1 MQTLLLVDDEPNI
14 VEGLASQFEGRYGGD
29 VIVLKSFSGLHA
41 LSILQNNKVD
51 VVLSDIRMPDM
62 DGLTL
67 QRETEALWP
76 HIHFVFLSGF
86 DDFQFIHQASKS
98 PLYHGYLL
106 KMEGDEVVLNKIDQ
120 EIAQCAAEARA
131 ELEQGEMQ
139 RRYARM
145 QGFLQRAA
153 LEGFVRGGGSWQQ
166 IQHSLPNLEMTLDP
180 TRPVAMVLGKDT
192 AAEATEHLQSLM
204 LADNILAAQFPQL
217 VFESLMP
224 ESGTFVWLLQGA
236 APENPPATNYL
247 YAVFEALQQ
256 QLSDTANCPVSVV
269 VGNAGPF
276 ENLAEQYSLLN
287 RIYRMVD
294 QSAGRLLIVDENTYA
309 DLLLGTGSASIQN
322 QFQFSALLQ
331 QLDQLMRTGTADT
344 VCTMMQTIFFD
355 AAEPPQLDSEQQLL
369 LFTLLL
375 NVRREIFAEQLGEE
389 PARDTAC
396 FDLFN
401 AYLRSGAATQLE
413 MLHRFTDLCAETCRQ
428 REENETHSTQAI
440 IKRIN
445 RYIEDN
451 VENYDLS
458 LTALARMTG
467 FNPSYLSRFYRIN
480 TGKKL
485 SDENRMR
492 YEGGQYFV
500 KSEEEM
506 KGLFPYAWEAVE
518 NTQRIADRCHVEIE
532 FGKTKLPHFDVP
544 EGYDSWGYLN
554 KLCTDGM
561 KERYPEDDGTL
572 QKRLEYELGII
583 KRMGYVDYFLIVWDF
598 INYAR
603 ENGIPVGP
611 GRGSAA
617 GSIVSYCLHITNID
631 PIRYSLLFERFLN
644 PERVSMPDID
654 IDFCYERRQ
663 EVIDYVGRKYGKEK
677 VVQIVTFGTLA
688 AKGVIRDVGRVM
700 DLPYSFV
707 DSIAKM
713 IPNELNMTIDKALS
727 MNAELRKLYESDEQV
742 HVLID
747 MSKRLEGL
755 PRHTSMHA
763 AGVVIC
769 PEAADHF
776 VPLSQKF

>member
-1 MQTLLLVDDEPNI
+1 MGI
-14 VEGLASQFEGRYGGD
+14 C
-29 VIVLKSFSGLHA
+29 
-41 LSILQNNKVD
+41 
-51 VVLSDIRMPDM
+51 
-62 DGLTL
+62 
-67 QRETEALWP
+67 
-76 HIHFVFLSGF
+76 
-86 DDFQFIHQASKS
+86 SKW
-98 PLYHGYLL
+98 
-106 KMEGDEVVLNKIDQ
+106 KADEVVLNKIDQ

-344 VCTMMQTIFFD
+344 VCTMMQTTFFD

-401 AYLRSGAATQLE
+401 AYMRSGAATQLE

-485 SDENRMR
+485 SDQIDEAKLQHAKKLIAQGELVKNVAERTGFASPSAFILFFKR
-492 YEGGQYFV
+492 NTGVTPRQYFESEN
-500 KSEEEM
+500 KS
-506 KGLFPYAWEAVE
+506 
-518 NTQRIADRCHVEIE
+518 
-532 FGKTKLPHFDVP
+532 
-544 EGYDSWGYLN
+544 
-554 KLCTDGM
+554 
-561 KERYPEDDGTL
+561 
-572 QKRLEYELGII
+572 
-583 KRMGYVDYFLIVWDF
+583 
-598 INYAR
+598 
-603 ENGIPVGP
+603 
-611 GRGSAA
+611 
-617 GSIVSYCLHITNID
+617 
-631 PIRYSLLFERFLN
+631 
-644 PERVSMPDID
+644 
-654 IDFCYERRQ
+654 
-663 EVIDYVGRKYGKEK
+663 
-677 VVQIVTFGTLA
+677 
-688 AKGVIRDVGRVM
+688 
-700 DLPYSFV
+700 
-707 DSIAKM
+707 
-713 IPNELNMTIDKALS
+713 
-727 MNAELRKLYESDEQV
+727 
-742 HVLID
+742 
-747 MSKRLEGL
+747 
-755 PRHTSMHA
+755 
-763 AGVVIC
+763 
-769 PEAADHF
+769 
-776 VPLSQKF
+776 

>member
-41 LSILQNNKVD
+41 LSILRNNKVD

-204 LADNILAAQFPQL
+204 
-217 VFESLMP
+217 
-224 ESGTFVWLLQGA
+224 
-236 APENPPATNYL
+236 
-247 YAVFEALQQ
+247 
-256 QLSDTANCPVSVV
+256 
-269 VGNAGPF
+269 
-276 ENLAEQYSLLN
+276 
-287 RIYRMVD
+287 
-294 QSAGRLLIVDENTYA
+294 
-309 DLLLGTGSASIQN
+309 
-322 QFQFSALLQ
+322 
-331 QLDQLMRTGTADT
+331 
-344 VCTMMQTIFFD
+344 QTTFFD

-485 SDENRMR
+485 SDQIDEAKLQHAKKLIAQGELVKNVAERTGFASPSAFILFFKR
-492 YEGGQYFV
+492 NTGVTPRQYFESEN
-500 KSEEEM
+500 KS
-506 KGLFPYAWEAVE
+506 
-518 NTQRIADRCHVEIE
+518 
-532 FGKTKLPHFDVP
+532 
-544 EGYDSWGYLN
+544 
-554 KLCTDGM
+554 
-561 KERYPEDDGTL
+561 
-572 QKRLEYELGII
+572 
-583 KRMGYVDYFLIVWDF
+583 
-598 INYAR
+598 
-603 ENGIPVGP
+603 
-611 GRGSAA
+611 
-617 GSIVSYCLHITNID
+617 
-631 PIRYSLLFERFLN
+631 
-644 PERVSMPDID
+644 
-654 IDFCYERRQ
+654 
-663 EVIDYVGRKYGKEK
+663 
-677 VVQIVTFGTLA
+677 
-688 AKGVIRDVGRVM
+688 
-700 DLPYSFV
+700 
-707 DSIAKM
+707 
-713 IPNELNMTIDKALS
+713 
-727 MNAELRKLYESDEQV
+727 
-742 HVLID
+742 
-747 MSKRLEGL
+747 
-755 PRHTSMHA
+755 
-763 AGVVIC
+763 
-769 PEAADHF
+769 
-776 VPLSQKF
+776 

>member
-375 NVRREIFAEQLGEE
+375 SCRAARLRRESLSAHSGGGAFLEIGG
-389 PARDTAC
+389 
-396 FDLFN
+396 
-401 AYLRSGAATQLE
+401 LRRAAGALVLPPLAFFFKLALETWRSVPDPGGAAG
-413 MLHRFTDLCAETCRQ
+413 CSA
-428 REENETHSTQAI
+428 
-440 IKRIN
+440 RIN
-445 RYIEDN
+445 
-451 VENYDLS
+451 
-458 LTALARMTG
+458 
-467 FNPSYLSRFYRIN
+467 
-480 TGKKL
+480 
-485 SDENRMR
+485 
-492 YEGGQYFV
+492 
-500 KSEEEM
+500 
-506 KGLFPYAWEAVE
+506 
-518 NTQRIADRCHVEIE
+518 
-532 FGKTKLPHFDVP
+532 
-544 EGYDSWGYLN
+544 
-554 KLCTDGM
+554 
-561 KERYPEDDGTL
+561 
-572 QKRLEYELGII
+572 
-583 KRMGYVDYFLIVWDF
+583 VW
-598 INYAR
+598 A
-603 ENGIPVGP
+603 
-611 GRGSAA
+611 
-617 GSIVSYCLHITNID
+617 
-631 PIRYSLLFERFLN
+631 SLL
-644 PERVSMPDID
+644 V
-654 IDFCYERRQ
+654 
-663 EVIDYVGRKYGKEK
+663 
-677 VVQIVTFGTLA
+677 LA
-688 AKGVIRDVGRVM
+688 AALLRYWDLTVIQPQAQASDG
-700 DLPYSFV
+700 
-707 DSIAKM
+707 
-713 IPNELNMTIDKALS
+713 EL
-727 MNAELRKLYESDEQV
+727 EQE
-742 HVLID
+742 
-747 MSKRLEGL
+747 RE
-755 PRHTSMHA
+755 
-763 AGVVIC
+763 
-769 PEAADHF
+769 
-776 VPLSQKF
+776 

>member
-276 ENLAEQYSLLN
+276 ENLAEQ
-287 RIYRMVD
+287 V
-294 QSAGRLLIVDENTYA
+294 QP
-309 DLLLGTGSASIQN
+309 
-322 QFQFSALLQ
+322 
-331 QLDQLMRTGTADT
+331 
-344 VCTMMQTIFFD
+344 
-355 AAEPPQLDSEQQLL
+355 AEPHLP
-369 LFTLLL
+369 
-375 NVRREIFAEQLGEE
+375 
-389 PARDTAC
+389 
-396 FDLFN
+396 
-401 AYLRSGAATQLE
+401 
-413 MLHRFTDLCAETCRQ
+413 H
-428 REENETHSTQAI
+428 
-440 IKRIN
+440 
-445 RYIEDN
+445 
-451 VENYDLS
+451 
-458 LTALARMTG
+458 
-467 FNPSYLSRFYRIN
+467 
-480 TGKKL
+480 
-485 SDENRMR
+485 
-492 YEGGQYFV
+492 GGP
-500 KSEEEM
+500 ERW
-506 KGLFPYAWEAVE
+506 PP
-518 NTQRIADRCHVEIE
+518 ADR
-532 FGKTKLPHFDVP
+532 GRK
-544 EGYDSWGYLN
+544 YL
-554 KLCTDGM
+554 
-561 KERYPEDDGTL
+561 
-572 QKRLEYELGII
+572 
-583 KRMGYVDYFLIVWDF
+583 
-598 INYAR
+598 
-603 ENGIPVGP
+603 
-611 GRGSAA
+611 RGSAA
-617 GSIVSYCLHITNID
+617 GHRQRFHPE
-631 PIRYSLLFERFLN
+631 PI
-644 PERVSMPDID
+644 PV
-654 IDFCYERRQ
+654 
-663 EVIDYVGRKYGKEK
+663 
-677 VVQIVTFGTLA
+677 FGTVA
-688 AKGVIRDVGRVM
+688 AVGPA
-700 DLPYSFV
+700 D
-707 DSIAKM
+707 A
-713 IPNELNMTIDKALS
+713 
-727 MNAELRKLYESDEQV
+727 
-742 HVLID
+742 H
-747 MSKRLEGL
+747 
-755 PRHTSMHA
+755 RHCGYCIHHD
-763 AGVVIC
+763 
-769 PEAADHF
+769 ADNIF
-776 VPLSQKF
+776 

>member
-41 LSILQNNKVD
+41 LSILRNNKVD

-204 LADNILAAQFPQL
+204 
-217 VFESLMP
+217 
-224 ESGTFVWLLQGA
+224 
-236 APENPPATNYL
+236 
-247 YAVFEALQQ
+247 
-256 QLSDTANCPVSVV
+256 
-269 VGNAGPF
+269 
-276 ENLAEQYSLLN
+276 
-287 RIYRMVD
+287 
-294 QSAGRLLIVDENTYA
+294 
-309 DLLLGTGSASIQN
+309 
-322 QFQFSALLQ
+322 
-331 QLDQLMRTGTADT
+331 
-344 VCTMMQTIFFD
+344 QTTFFD

-485 SDENRMR
+485 SDQIDEAKLQHAKKLIAQGELVKNVAERTGFASPSAFILFLKR
-492 YEGGQYFV
+492 NTGVTPRQYFESEN
-500 KSEEEM
+500 KS
-506 KGLFPYAWEAVE
+506 
-518 NTQRIADRCHVEIE
+518 
-532 FGKTKLPHFDVP
+532 
-544 EGYDSWGYLN
+544 
-554 KLCTDGM
+554 
-561 KERYPEDDGTL
+561 
-572 QKRLEYELGII
+572 
-583 KRMGYVDYFLIVWDF
+583 
-598 INYAR
+598 
-603 ENGIPVGP
+603 
-611 GRGSAA
+611 
-617 GSIVSYCLHITNID
+617 
-631 PIRYSLLFERFLN
+631 
-644 PERVSMPDID
+644 
-654 IDFCYERRQ
+654 
-663 EVIDYVGRKYGKEK
+663 
-677 VVQIVTFGTLA
+677 
-688 AKGVIRDVGRVM
+688 
-700 DLPYSFV
+700 
-707 DSIAKM
+707 
-713 IPNELNMTIDKALS
+713 
-727 MNAELRKLYESDEQV
+727 
-742 HVLID
+742 
-747 MSKRLEGL
+747 
-755 PRHTSMHA
+755 
-763 AGVVIC
+763 
-769 PEAADHF
+769 
-776 VPLSQKF
+776 

>member
-1 MQTLLLVDDEPNI
+1 
-14 VEGLASQFEGRYGGD
+14 
-29 VIVLKSFSGLHA
+29 
-41 LSILQNNKVD
+41 
-51 VVLSDIRMPDM
+51 
-62 DGLTL
+62 
-67 QRETEALWP
+67 
-76 HIHFVFLSGF
+76 
-86 DDFQFIHQASKS
+86 
-98 PLYHGYLL
+98 
-106 KMEGDEVVLNKIDQ
+106 
-120 EIAQCAAEARA
+120 
-131 ELEQGEMQ
+131 
-139 RRYARM
+139 
-145 QGFLQRAA
+145 
-153 LEGFVRGGGSWQQ
+153 
-166 IQHSLPNLEMTLDP
+166 MTLDP

-224 ESGTFVWLLQGA
+224 ESGTFVWCCRVLRRKTRLQ
-236 APENPPATNYL
+236 PIICML
-247 YAVFEALQQ
+247 CLKRCSS
-256 QLSDTANCPVSVV
+256 SDTANCPVSVV

-344 VCTMMQTIFFD
+344 VCTMMQTTFFD
-355 AAEPPQLDSEQQLL
+355 AAEPPQLDSEQQL

-485 SDENRMR
+485 SRPDRR
-492 YEGGQYFV
+492 GQFQRAKKLIAQGELV
-500 KSEEEM
+500 KNVAETGFASPSAFI
-506 KGLFPYAWEAVE
+506 LFFKH
-518 NTQRIADRCHVEIE
+518 N
-532 FGKTKLPHFDVP
+532 
-544 EGYDSWGYLN
+544 
-554 KLCTDGM
+554 
-561 KERYPEDDGTL
+561 
-572 QKRLEYELGII
+572 
-583 KRMGYVDYFLIVWDF
+583 
-598 INYAR
+598 
-603 ENGIPVGP
+603 
-611 GRGSAA
+611 A
-617 GSIVSYCLHITNID
+617 G
-631 PIRYSLLFERFLN
+631 
-644 PERVSMPDID
+644 
-654 IDFCYERRQ
+654 
-663 EVIDYVGRKYGKEK
+663 
-677 VVQIVTFGTLA
+677 
-688 AKGVIRDVGRVM
+688 
-700 DLPYSFV
+700 
-707 DSIAKM
+707 
-713 IPNELNMTIDKALS
+713 
-727 MNAELRKLYESDEQV
+727 
-742 HVLID
+742 
-747 MSKRLEGL
+747 
-755 PRHTSMHA
+755 
-763 AGVVIC
+763 
-769 PEAADHF
+769 
-776 VPLSQKF
+776 

>member
-41 LSILQNNKVD
+41 LSILRNNKVD

-204 LADNILAAQFPQL
+204 
-217 VFESLMP
+217 
-224 ESGTFVWLLQGA
+224 
-236 APENPPATNYL
+236 
-247 YAVFEALQQ
+247 
-256 QLSDTANCPVSVV
+256 
-269 VGNAGPF
+269 
-276 ENLAEQYSLLN
+276 
-287 RIYRMVD
+287 
-294 QSAGRLLIVDENTYA
+294 
-309 DLLLGTGSASIQN
+309 
-322 QFQFSALLQ
+322 
-331 QLDQLMRTGTADT
+331 
-344 VCTMMQTIFFD
+344 QTTFFD

-451 VENYDLS
+451 VENYDLP

-485 SDENRMR
+485 SDQIDEAKLQHAKKLIAQGELVKNVAERTGFASPSAFILFFKR
-492 YEGGQYFV
+492 NTGVTPRQYFESEN
-500 KSEEEM
+500 KS
-506 KGLFPYAWEAVE
+506 
-518 NTQRIADRCHVEIE
+518 
-532 FGKTKLPHFDVP
+532 
-544 EGYDSWGYLN
+544 
-554 KLCTDGM
+554 
-561 KERYPEDDGTL
+561 
-572 QKRLEYELGII
+572 
-583 KRMGYVDYFLIVWDF
+583 
-598 INYAR
+598 
-603 ENGIPVGP
+603 
-611 GRGSAA
+611 
-617 GSIVSYCLHITNID
+617 
-631 PIRYSLLFERFLN
+631 
-644 PERVSMPDID
+644 
-654 IDFCYERRQ
+654 
-663 EVIDYVGRKYGKEK
+663 
-677 VVQIVTFGTLA
+677 
-688 AKGVIRDVGRVM
+688 
-700 DLPYSFV
+700 
-707 DSIAKM
+707 
-713 IPNELNMTIDKALS
+713 
-727 MNAELRKLYESDEQV
+727 
-742 HVLID
+742 
-747 MSKRLEGL
+747 
-755 PRHTSMHA
+755 
-763 AGVVIC
+763 
-769 PEAADHF
+769 
-776 VPLSQKF
+776 

>member
-1 MQTLLLVDDEPNI
+1 
-14 VEGLASQFEGRYGGD
+14 
-29 VIVLKSFSGLHA
+29 
-41 LSILQNNKVD
+41 
-51 VVLSDIRMPDM
+51 
-62 DGLTL
+62 
-67 QRETEALWP
+67 
-76 HIHFVFLSGF
+76 
-86 DDFQFIHQASKS
+86 
-98 PLYHGYLL
+98 
-106 KMEGDEVVLNKIDQ
+106 MEGDEVVLNKIDQ

-236 APENPPATNYL
+236 VPENPPATNYL

-294 QSAGRLLIVDENTYA
+294 QSAGRLLIVDE
-309 DLLLGTGSASIQN
+309 
-322 QFQFSALLQ
+322 
-331 QLDQLMRTGTADT
+331 DT
-344 VCTMMQTIFFD
+344 VCTMMQTTFFD

-458 LTALARMTG
+458 LTDLARMTG

-485 SDENRMR
+485 SDQIDEAKLQHAKKLIAQGELVKNVAERTGFASPSAFILFFKR
-492 YEGGQYFV
+492 NTGVTPRQYFESEN
-500 KSEEEM
+500 KS
-506 KGLFPYAWEAVE
+506 
-518 NTQRIADRCHVEIE
+518 
-532 FGKTKLPHFDVP
+532 
-544 EGYDSWGYLN
+544 
-554 KLCTDGM
+554 
-561 KERYPEDDGTL
+561 
-572 QKRLEYELGII
+572 
-583 KRMGYVDYFLIVWDF
+583 
-598 INYAR
+598 
-603 ENGIPVGP
+603 
-611 GRGSAA
+611 
-617 GSIVSYCLHITNID
+617 
-631 PIRYSLLFERFLN
+631 
-644 PERVSMPDID
+644 
-654 IDFCYERRQ
+654 
-663 EVIDYVGRKYGKEK
+663 
-677 VVQIVTFGTLA
+677 
-688 AKGVIRDVGRVM
+688 
-700 DLPYSFV
+700 
-707 DSIAKM
+707 
-713 IPNELNMTIDKALS
+713 
-727 MNAELRKLYESDEQV
+727 
-742 HVLID
+742 
-747 MSKRLEGL
+747 
-755 PRHTSMHA
+755 
-763 AGVVIC
+763 
-769 PEAADHF
+769 
-776 VPLSQKF
+776 